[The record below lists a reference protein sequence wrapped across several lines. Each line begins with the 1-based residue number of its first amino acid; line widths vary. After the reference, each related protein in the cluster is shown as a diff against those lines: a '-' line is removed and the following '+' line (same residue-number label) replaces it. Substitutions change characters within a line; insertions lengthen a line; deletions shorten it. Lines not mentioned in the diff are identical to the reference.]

1 MTITR
6 HFVDVGQRRVHYR
19 RAGSGPPLL
28 MVHQSPRSSA
38 EYAALI
44 AAWAPYF
51 TIIAPDTPG
60 FGQSDSLPGLERP
73 EVEDFADAVVE
84 LLDALGLPQV
94 GAYGFHSGAIILIT
108 AAKRH
113 PERFTAVAANG
124 YAVWLPEERA
134 IFGERY
140 TPPFLPSAYGEH
152 LTWAWNRI
160 LEQSW
165 FFPWY
170 DVRPGA
176 RLGVAHD
183 DPRLVHETVMD
194 LLAAGDAYRLGYSAV
209 LRANRDVPGPGD
221 PTPPVLITAAEP
233 DPLHAHLD
241 RLGALPP
248 NWRKQPGPTRAATD
262 ALCLDH
268 LRVHPGPPAPA
279 ALPEA
284 DDAGFVHVEAAG
296 FAGLIHWRGTRGG
309 ARLLIPAP
317 GSAAAVQELEPG
329 SLAIDLPGHG
339 LSDDWGEGAEPT
351 PEAWAAVAAAA
362 ARALSPALEVAAGE
376 SWSALLAIDVANRLG
391 LPTAQALAG
400 VLPLPEAAE
409 DFAACELPDIAPER
423 HGGHLAAAW
432 NAVRARHFF
441 WPWFRASGATA
452 IPFDPAAL
460 DPARLAAL
468 HLAAMQAGRGRALLA
483 ALAGVDRRRLLQD
496 AAIAGLEVRWPLPDW
511 AAARDDVWRPDVST
525 V

>member
-1 MTITR
+1 MITR
-6 HFVDVGQRRVHYR
+6 HFVDVGSRRVHYR

-38 EYAALI
+38 EYEALI
-44 AAWAPYF
+44 TAWAPHF

-60 FGQSDSLPGLERP
+60 FGQSDPLPGLDRP
-73 EVEDFADAVVE
+73 EVEDYADAVVA
-84 LLDALGLPQV
+84 LLDALGIAQT

-113 PERFTAVAANG
+113 PHRFAAVAANG

-140 TPPFLPSAYGEH
+140 TPAFRPSPYGEH

-176 RLGVAHD
+176 RLSVAHD

-209 LRANRDVPGPGD
+209 LRANRDVPGPD
-221 PTPPVLITAAEP
+221 QPTPPVLITAAEP

-241 RLGALPP
+241 RLGPLPP
-248 NWRKQPGPTRAATD
+248 NWTKQSGPTRAATD

-268 LRVHPGPPAPA
+268 LRAHPAPLLA
-279 ALPEA
+279 DDLPQA
-284 DDAGFVHVEAAG
+284 PDAGFVAVELPG
-296 FAGLIHWRGTRGG
+296 FAGLIHWRGNPQGT
-309 ARLLIPAP
+309 RLLLPAP
-317 GSAAAVQELEPG
+317 GSSAAAQMLDPDT
-329 SLAIDLPGHG
+329 LTIDLPGHG
-339 LSDDWGEGAEPT
+339 VSDDWDAGTAPSIDG
-351 PEAWAAVAAAA
+351 WAGVAAAA
-362 ARALSPALEVAAGE
+362 ARAIGLPLQIVAGE
-376 SWSALLAIDVANRLG
+376 GWSALLAIAVATRLG
-391 LPTAQALAG
+391 LSTAQAVAG
-400 VLPLPEAAE
+400 LLPLPDQATAWAEA
-409 DFAACELPDIAPER
+409 ELPDPGPDR
-423 HGGHLAAAW
+423 HGAHLTRAW
-432 NAVRARHFF
+432 GMVRARQFF
-441 WPWFRASGATA
+441 WPWFRAGQANA
-452 IPFDPAAL
+452 IPFAPDAV

-468 HLAAMQAGRGRALLA
+468 HLAAMQAVGGRRLIG
-483 ALAGVDRRRLLQD
+483 ALAGVDRARLLQD
-496 AAIAGLEVRWPLPDW
+496 AEIAGLEVRWPLPDW
-511 AAARDDVWRPDVST
+511 AAARSDVWRPNAST

>member
-38 EYAALI
+38 EYDALI
-44 AAWAPYF
+44 AAWADHF

-60 FGQSDSLPGLERP
+60 FGQSDPLPARERP

-94 GAYGFHSGAIILIT
+94 GAYGFHSGAIILVT
-108 AAKRH
+108 AARRH
-113 PERFTAVAANG
+113 PGRFTAVAANG

-176 RLGVAHD
+176 RLSVAHD

-194 LLAAGDAYRLGYSAV
+194 LLAAGDAYRLGYAAV
-209 LRANRDVPGPGD
+209 LRASRDVPGPAD

-233 DPLHAHLD
+233 DPLHAHLE
-241 RLGALPP
+241 RLGTLPA

-268 LRVHPGPPAPA
+268 LRAHPAPSA
-279 ALPEA
+279 PALLPEA
-284 DDAGFVHVEAAG
+284 ADAGFVRVEAAG
-296 FAGLIHWRGTRGG
+296 FAGLIHWRGARGG

-317 GSAAAVQELEPG
+317 GSAASVQNLDPA
-329 SLAIDLPGHG
+329 SLSIDLPGHG
-339 LSDDWGEGAEPT
+339 LSDDWPAGTAPS
-351 PEAWAAVAAAA
+351 PAAWATVAAAA
-362 ARALSPALEVAAGE
+362 ARTLSPALDVVAGAG
-376 SWSALLAIDVANRLG
+376 WAALLAIDVAARLG
-391 LPTAQALAG
+391 VRTAQAVDG
-400 VLPLPEAAE
+400 VLPLPGDAAG
-409 DFAACELPDIAPER
+409 FVAADLPDIAPER
-423 HGGHLAAAW
+423 HGGHLTRAW
-432 NAVRARHFF
+432 DSVRARHFF

-460 DPARLAAL
+460 DPARLALL
-468 HLAAMQAGRGRALLA
+468 HLAAMRAVRGRDLLA
-483 ALAGVDRRRLLQD
+483 ALAGVDRQRLLQD
-496 AAIAGLEVRWPLPDW
+496 AAIAGTEVRWPLPDW
-511 AAARDDVWRPDVST
+511 ATAREDVWRPVVST